1 MASQRWK
8 KVEQFWEDR
17 ILFGARWVLA
27 PAYLALGL
35 ALIVLAGMSVM
46 EFVQL
51 VLQLRLYDE
60 SDAVAQVLVIVDLVL
75 VMNLVLMI
83 MFVGYVN
90 FVSVIRAKK
99 SEDWPEWMGALDYS
113 GLKIQVLGSIIA
125 IAAIKLLRA
134 YLDLSSAGKVDTERL
149 MWMTII
155 NITFVFSVLIL
166 SASNRLHVKA
176 EASQVQR
183 FSGRLELERNPFRF
197 ERNRR

>member
-1 MASQRWK
+1 
-8 KVEQFWEDR
+8 
-17 ILFGARWVLA
+17 
-27 PAYLALGL
+27 
-35 ALIVLAGMSVM
+35 
-46 EFVQL
+46 
-51 VLQLRLYDE
+51 
-60 SDAVAQVLVIVDLVL
+60 
-75 VMNLVLMI
+75 MNLVLMI

>member
-1 MASQRWK
+1 
-8 KVEQFWEDR
+8 
-17 ILFGARWVLA
+17 
-27 PAYLALGL
+27 
-35 ALIVLAGMSVM
+35 
-46 EFVQL
+46 
-51 VLQLRLYDE
+51 
-60 SDAVAQVLVIVDLVL
+60 
-75 VMNLVLMI
+75 MNLVLMI

-183 FSGRLELERNPFRF
+183 FSGRLELDKRED
-197 ERNRR
+197 ESKAGLT